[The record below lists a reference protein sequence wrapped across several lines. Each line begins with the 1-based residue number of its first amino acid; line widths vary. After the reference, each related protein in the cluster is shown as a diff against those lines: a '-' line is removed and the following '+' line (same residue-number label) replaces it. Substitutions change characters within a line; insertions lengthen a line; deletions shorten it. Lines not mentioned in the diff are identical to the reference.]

1 MADASC
7 GRSEQEAGQT
17 IASRYIS
24 WRLLFREQITK
35 LFPILSP
42 AFSLLHERV
51 NVLPASGLE
60 VSATSFPALVQRYG
74 RPQVAVLCTVVE
86 VMAFFGLLFNYGVH
100 NYVDS
105 TLSLLG
111 SRSWLVFDAFYV
123 YLVNCLYLLGMNTAI
138 YLKDTAV
145 GHYALQMKEPA
156 FRVAGLIHSILMLHL
171 GNDYFILSLDYLK
184 ALPFRLS
191 EYLVFQATQKI
202 YSPCKNKLE
211 EAKRSSSFIP
221 FVCRRIFEL
230 FALMVLYV
238 SVIFV
243 FLFIC
248 AMDASVSVSQ
258 SPVYDEE
265 SHGHTLCQG
274 MEEEVSN
281 VDGTT
286 ESHTLAV
293 RVDGITISGAS
304 DPTES
309 EDTVLEDL
317 TSAVKAPLDAV
328 AEEGPKEEITAE
340 EVLDEDAFQDCL
352 VEGGDV
358 EEQVVVQESLEADSQ
373 EDADA
378 GSVQVCGEDEQGEA
392 PEESEVLEVKQ
403 HETDSGAKEEVE
415 DDFAGVEEV
424 EEEVGD
430 EDAAG
435 REKVCV
441 EEPEPEPEPENGEE
455 LCDEQVEEAELD
467 ELSVMQ
473 EEPEEQE
480 VSGNGFEDSRRVQP
494 STSTRESIFSADDS
508 LPLDGGDFGDSD
520 NLLDIDLNEVQQLSH
535 RALEDVEDSDEEVH
549 VSIANVSWVS
559 STIEHANVG
568 RILTI
573 ETREVLININTGT
586 SVGSEEYRWEDLDC
600 LSVGPGSECESE
612 IGGEAE
618 VAAEEQEQEEQGQEE
633 DDHDEEE
640 QQEVVIEEVEEHSWQ
655 EQLEAIM
662 EEEEEVVEESF
673 SVVVEEHGAAV
684 EAHGSE
690 MGLEEL
696 GGDVA
701 YGNAVVSPS
710 WASGMGRGLITEA
723 STFSDTEGL
732 LAIQEAE
739 AKAERERLVKQ
750 RAREMMMGMSS
761 WQMFGEEEKALVL
774 GDSMESEKRSAQTAE
789 AQEEAPASTSSVVA
803 SSLEE
808 EASVPVDKEAEVA
821 AVPGAVEEDHIASA
835 MFAAMSDGLFEV
847 KDLSMVEGEEDDRAD
862 LMFVKSPRLG
872 PRTRASSL
880 DALVGMQAAPR
891 FFGLEE
897 LQNGGP
903 VSRLAPFSLAPTF
916 NLPRFADAYP
926 AAFEGSALDKAAL
939 PAVPVPVEGRRRRNK
954 SLPL

>member
-1 MADASC
+1 MLF
-7 GRSEQEAGQT
+7 E
-17 IASRYIS
+17 
-24 WRLLFREQITK
+24 LFREQITK

-74 RPQVAVLCTVVE
+74 RPQVAVLCTMVE

-100 NYVDS
+100 DYVDS

-123 YLVNCLYLLGMNTAI
+123 YLVNCLYLVGMNTAI

-145 GHYALQMKEPA
+145 GHYALQMKEPG

-171 GNDYFILSLDYLK
+171 GNDYLFLSIDYLK
-184 ALPFRLS
+184 ALPSRIGDYALCR
-191 EYLVFQATQKI
+191 ATQV
-202 YSPCKNKLE
+202 YSPCKERLE
-211 EAKRSSSFIP
+211 EAKRSSYFVS

-230 FALMVLYV
+230 FALLVLYA
-238 SVIFV
+238 SVLFV
-243 FLFIC
+243 FLFIY
-248 AMDASVSVSQ
+248 AMDESVSQ
-258 SPVYDEE
+258 FTVYDEE
-265 SHGHTLCQG
+265 SHGRALSHG
-274 MEEEVSN
+274 MEEVDN
-281 VDGTT
+281 VDDAT
-286 ESHTLAV
+286 ESLTLAV
-293 RVDGITISGAS
+293 RVDSITISNAS

-309 EDTVLEDL
+309 EDTVLKDL

-328 AEEGPKEEITAE
+328 SEEGLKEEITAE
-340 EVLDEDAFQDCL
+340 EVPDEDAFQDCL

-358 EEQVVVQESLEADSQ
+358 EEQVVVQGSLEAHSQ
-373 EDADA
+373 DGSDA
-378 GSVQVCGEDEQGEA
+378 GSVQVCGEDERCDA

-415 DDFAGVEEV
+415 EDFAGVEEV

-435 REKVCV
+435 CEEACL

-455 LCDEQVEEAELD
+455 LCDEQVEKAELD
-467 ELSVMQ
+467 GLSVTQ
-473 EEPEEQE
+473 DDPDEQE
-480 VSGNGFEDSRRVQP
+480 VSSNGFEDTRRVQP

-508 LPLDGGDFGDSD
+508 LPLDGGDFGESD

-586 SVGSEEYRWEDLDC
+586 SVGSEEYRWDDPDY

-612 IGGEAE
+612 IGGEAA
-618 VAAEEQEQEEQGQEE
+618 VAAEEEEQEEQGQEE

-655 EQLEAIM
+655 EQLEVIM
-662 EEEEEVVEESF
+662 EEEEEEVVEESF
-673 SVVVEEHGAAV
+673 SVVVEEHGAAM

-696 GGDVA
+696 GGNVA

-710 WASGMGRGLITEA
+710 WASGTGRGLIAEA

-774 GDSMESEKRSAQTAE
+774 GDSMESEKRSAQKAE
-789 AQEEAPASTSSVVA
+789 AQEEPPASTSSVVA
-803 SSLEE
+803 SSLAE

-926 AAFEGSALDKAAL
+926 AAFEGSALDRAAL